1 MMYQSSKGPVEIDTM
16 PLSYAKNA
24 ANKLRRTEPE
34 RTAEIEAIDAHV
46 AKLEAEAIE
55 KNMTPKPRD
64 AVIGDNGGPSIK
76 TGFDV
81 FEARAKAQEEARKS
95 ALPAGRS
102 AVDIHVADLLEQAK
116 QWADG
121 EAITTAG
128 QADSVGKLHR
138 MLQDAAALVNDTAA
152 EQKKPLNTALA
163 EIADWQNGYV
173 AKGLKK
179 TPDGSLTRAMLA
191 TGNLSAAWLR
201 EQDEARKER
210 EKETAA
216 AAAKAA
222 QEAIA
227 LREEAKAST
236 DIEQMD
242 RAEDALTAAKNL
254 IRLAEGVSK
263 EKVRAGGG
271 EGFRAVGLRSV
282 WSAVPTGEWGAAY
295 AHYKSN
301 PEFMADF
308 HALMQR
314 WADRDVRS
322 EATRVRGIPGFRI
335 DEQKVAA

>member
-1 MMYQSSKGPVEIDTM
+1 MMYKSSKGEVEIDTM

-24 ANKLRRTEPE
+24 LNKLRRTEPE
-34 RTAEIEAIDAHV
+34 RAAEIDALDSHV

-55 KNMTPKPRD
+55 KNTAPQPRE
-64 AVIGDNGGPSIK
+64 AVIGDNGGPAIEVVK
-76 TGFDV
+76 
-81 FEARAKAQEEARKS
+81 
-95 ALPAGRS
+95 PAGRS
-102 AVDIHVADLLEQAK
+102 AVDIHVADLLEEAK

-121 EAITTAG
+121 AAIETQG
-128 QADSVGKLHR
+128 QADSVGKLLR
-138 MLQDAAALVNDTAA
+138 MLQDAAALVNDTAT
-152 EQKKPLNTALA
+152 EEKRPLNDALA
-163 EIADWQNGYV
+163 EVAAWQNSYT

-179 TPDGSLTRAMLA
+179 TPDGSLTKAMMA

-201 EQDEARKER
+201 KQDEARKER
-210 EKETAA
+210 EKEAAA

-222 QEAIA
+222 QDAIA
-227 LREEAKAST
+227 LREEAKTST

-242 RAEDALTAAKNL
+242 RAEDALSAAKNL

-282 WSAVPTGEWGAAY
+282 WSAIPTGEWGAAY
-295 AHYKSN
+295 AHYKTN

-314 WADRDVRS
+314 WADRDVRN

-335 DEQKVAA
+335 NEEKVAA